1 MISMAKK
8 RKDYGTDIPEHEVE
22 ALARCLLPE
31 IQKFFE
37 SDEGKREFEEWKKM
51 QDNKGK

>member
-8 RKDYGTDIPEHEVE
+8 RKDYGTGIPEHEVE

-31 IQKFFE
+31 RANGNLRN
-37 SDEGKREFEEWKKM
+37 GKK
-51 QDNKGK
+51 NKRIKTNDAKGTSG